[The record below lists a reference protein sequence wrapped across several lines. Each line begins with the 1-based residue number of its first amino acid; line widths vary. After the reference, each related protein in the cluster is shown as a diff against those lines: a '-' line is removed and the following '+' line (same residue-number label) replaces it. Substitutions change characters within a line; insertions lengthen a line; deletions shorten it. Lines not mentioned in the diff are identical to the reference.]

1 MCIASCFIDRVKV
14 QRNMNYLLNYCT
26 LFLSGALAQRQ
37 PIILEKSQLLLLEW
51 KSKKAHKL
59 RSILRPSEGSKNY
72 RKVCQFKL
80 MRHRSQYPSALIFN
94 A

>member
-37 PIILEKSQLLLLEW
+37 TILLEKV
-51 KSKKAHKL
+51 
-59 RSILRPSEGSKNY
+59 NY
-72 RKVCQFKL
+72 CC
-80 MRHRSQYPSALIFN
+80 
-94 A
+94 